1 MCVALSNIHT
11 GYRTTI
17 VETVKWIPNNEM
29 LFADSYG
36 TTTLGGM
43 ENKSFENEK
52 LEGNK
57 EESAV
62 MAEEAI
68 AAKMPFS
75 EEQGGEVIEISSDD
89 EETED
94 MMKPK
99 KTAATEENL
108 STKALAEALEKQI
121 SSMSVELECPVCL
134 NECSPPIF
142 TCLAQH
148 PVCAECREGLELC
161 AVCREPYNQGM
172 IRHRY
177 VVLVVLSFYNYI
189 NPFKHLF

>member
-1 MCVALSNIHT
+1 
-11 GYRTTI
+11 
-17 VETVKWIPNNEM
+17 
-29 LFADSYG
+29 
-36 TTTLGGM
+36 M
-43 ENKSFENEK
+43 ENKSLENEK
-52 LEGNK
+52 LEGNE
-57 EESAV
+57 EESPV
-62 MAEEAI
+62 MVEESS

-75 EEQGGEVIEISSDD
+75 GEQGGEVIEISSDD

-99 KTAATEENL
+99 KAAATEENR
-108 STKALAEALEKQI
+108 STKALTEALEKQI
-121 SSMSVELECPVCL
+121 SSMIMELECPVCL

>member
-1 MCVALSNIHT
+1 
-11 GYRTTI
+11 
-17 VETVKWIPNNEM
+17 
-29 LFADSYG
+29 
-36 TTTLGGM
+36 M
-43 ENKSFENEK
+43 ENKSLENEK
-52 LEGNK
+52 LGGNK
-57 EESAV
+57 QESTVLIEETS
-62 MAEEAI
+62 
-68 AAKMPFS
+68 AAKMPIS
-75 EEQGGEVIEISSDD
+75 EEQRGEVIEISSDD

-99 KTAATEENL
+99 KAAATVENQ

-121 SSMSVELECPVCL
+121 SSMSMELECPVCL

-148 PVCAECREGLELC
+148 PVCAGCREGLELC

-177 VVLVVLSFYNYI
+177 IILVVFSFYNDINYI
-189 NPFKHLF
+189 KHLFNSVYF

>member
-1 MCVALSNIHT
+1 
-11 GYRTTI
+11 
-17 VETVKWIPNNEM
+17 
-29 LFADSYG
+29 
-36 TTTLGGM
+36 M
-43 ENKSFENEK
+43 ENKSLEYEK
-52 LEGNK
+52 LEESPVMI
-57 EESAV
+57 EEVS
-62 MAEEAI
+62 
-68 AAKMPFS
+68 AAKMPIS
-75 EEQGGEVIEISSDD
+75 KEQRGEVIEISSDD

-99 KTAATEENL
+99 KAAATVENQ

-121 SSMSVELECPVCL
+121 SSMSMELECPVCL

-177 VVLVVLSFYNYI
+177 IILVVFSFYNDINYI
-189 NPFKHLF
+189 KHLFNSVHF

>member
-57 EESAV
+57 EESAGGT
-62 MAEEAI
+62 
-68 AAKMPFS
+68 FLLQTQCSS
-75 EEQGGEVIEISSDD
+75 EE
-89 EETED
+89 
-94 MMKPK
+94 
-99 KTAATEENL
+99 
-108 STKALAEALEKQI
+108 LAP
-121 SSMSVELECPVCL
+121 M
-134 NECSPPIF
+134 
-142 TCLAQH
+142 
-148 PVCAECREGLELC
+148 
-161 AVCREPYNQGM
+161 
-172 IRHRY
+172 
-177 VVLVVLSFYNYI
+177 
-189 NPFKHLF
+189 